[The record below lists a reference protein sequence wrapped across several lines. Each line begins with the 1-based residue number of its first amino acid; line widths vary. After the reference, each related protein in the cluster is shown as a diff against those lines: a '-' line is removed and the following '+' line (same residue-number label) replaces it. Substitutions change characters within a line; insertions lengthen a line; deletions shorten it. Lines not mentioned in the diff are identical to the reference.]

1 MLNEF
6 LKEAVVQIAGK
17 PAENVVEMLNTKK
30 YVNEFLIAKKIDLTI
45 NQTRNI
51 LYKLS
56 DNGLVSSIRKKDKKK
71 GWYTYF
77 WRIETLKALEFLKKI
92 LLKRIEQINNQV
104 HSRETKQFYICERCN
119 IELNEENALLYD
131 FSCNE
136 CGDVFKIKD
145 NLKLLKELKKNLNK
159 FQDRLNLINKEIEKE
174 QVKVEKEMFK
184 ESKKIAKEKADKRKA
199 TRKKNLDNKKETQV
213 KQKIVKKKSPK
224 KKTATKKK
232 GAKKKKMPK
241 KKK

>member
-184 ESKKIAKEKADKRKA
+184 ESKKLAKEKADKRKA

-213 KQKIVKKKSPK
+213 KQKIVKKKIIK
-224 KKTATKKK
+224 KKSSKKK
-232 GAKKKKMPK
+232 GTKKKKMPK